1 MMCLQVEQTK
11 SRLKQENY
19 DTILWYN
26 LPGDNSTLPRYK
38 DTILWYNLPGD
49 DPMLTMYQDTIPW
62 YNLFR

>member
-26 LPGDNSTLPRYK
+26 LPGD
-38 DTILWYNLPGD
+38 G
-49 DPMLTMYQDTIPW
+49 PMLTMYQGTILW
-62 YNLFR
+62 YNVPDEAQCYQGTGTPIPGSTF